1 MLAFSAKY
9 DKMEIENNFERLVTM
24 DDLTPKQREIYEF
37 IKKEE
42 RSKGVPPTIREM
54 GKAVGLSST
63 SSIHLHLN
71 NLEAKKYIARPK
83 SKNRCIEILEDDFYT
98 SGNDNTEYCNI
109 PIVGTVAAGEPILAT
124 ENIDG
129 YFPVP
134 SEYLSGGDNFM
145 LKIKG
150 NSMANAGIFNGDLVL
165 VKQQNT
171 AENNDIVIAM
181 IDDSATCKRYFKEE
195 EYIRLQPENDSYEPI
210 YVKECTILGL
220 VKGLFRSFK

>member
-1 MLAFSAKY
+1 
-9 DKMEIENNFERLVTM
+9 M

-37 IKKEE
+37 IKKEV

-71 NLEAKKYIARPK
+71 NLEAKGYIDRPK
-83 SKNRCIEILEDDFYT
+83 SKNRCIEILEDDFYNT
-98 SGNDNTEYCNI
+98 NNDNVEYCNI

-134 SEYLSGGDNFM
+134 AEYISGTENFM

-150 NSMANAGIFNGDLVL
+150 NSMTNDGIFNCDLLL
-165 VKQQNT
+165 VKKQKT
-171 AENNDIVIAM
+171 D
-181 IDDSATCKRYFKEE
+181 
-195 EYIRLQPENDSYEPI
+195 
-210 YVKECTILGL
+210 
-220 VKGLFRSFK
+220 

>member
-1 MLAFSAKY
+1 M
-9 DKMEIENNFERLVTM
+9 
-24 DDLTPKQREIYEF
+24 
-37 IKKEE
+37 
-42 RSKGVPPTIREM
+42 
-54 GKAVGLSST
+54 
-63 SSIHLHLN
+63 
-71 NLEAKKYIARPK
+71 
-83 SKNRCIEILEDDFYT
+83 
-98 SGNDNTEYCNI
+98 
-109 PIVGTVAAGEPILAT
+109 GTVAAGEPILAT

-134 SEYLSGGDNFM
+134 TEYISGTENFM

-150 NSMANAGIFNGDLVL
+150 NSMTNAGIFNGDLVL

-181 IDDSATCKRYFKEE
+181 IDDSATCKRYFKEK

-210 YVKECTILGL
+210 YVKDCTILGL

>member
-1 MLAFSAKY
+1 
-9 DKMEIENNFERLVTM
+9 M

-37 IKKEE
+37 IKKEV

-71 NLEAKKYIARPK
+71 NLEAKGYIARPK
-83 SKNRCIEILEDDFYT
+83 SKNRCIEILEDDFYNT
-98 SGNDNTEYCNI
+98 ANSDTEYCNI
-109 PIVGTVAAGEPILAT
+109 PIVGTVSAGEPILAT

-134 SEYLSGGDNFM
+134 AEYISGTENFM

-150 NSMANAGIFNGDLVL
+150 NSMINAGIFNGDLVL

-210 YVKECTILGL
+210 YVKDCTILGL

>member
-1 MLAFSAKY
+1 
-9 DKMEIENNFERLVTM
+9 M

-37 IKKEE
+37 IKKEV

-71 NLEAKKYIARPK
+71 SLEAKGYIARPK
-83 SKNRCIEILEDDFYT
+83 SKNRCIEILEDDFYN
-98 SGNDNTEYCNI
+98 SNNNVEYCNI
-109 PIVGTVAAGEPILAT
+109 PIVGTVSAGEPILAT

-134 SEYLSGGDNFM
+134 AEYLSGNDNFM
-145 LKIKG
+145 LRIKG

-171 AENNDIVIAM
+171 ANNNDIVIAM
-181 IDDSATCKRYFKEE
+181 IDDSATCKKYFKEE
-195 EYIRLQPENDSYEPI
+195 DYIRLQPENDAYEPI
-210 YVKECTILGL
+210 YVKDCTILGL

>member
-1 MLAFSAKY
+1 
-9 DKMEIENNFERLVTM
+9 M

-37 IKKEE
+37 IKKEV

-71 NLEAKKYIARPK
+71 NLEAKGYIARPK
-83 SKNRCIEILEDDFYT
+83 SKNRCIEILEDDFYNT
-98 SGNDNTEYCNI
+98 NNDIVEYCNI

-134 SEYLSGGDNFM
+134 AEYISGTENFM

-150 NSMANAGIFNGDLVL
+150 NSMTNAGIFNGDLVL

-210 YVKECTILGL
+210 YVKDCTILGL

>member
-1 MLAFSAKY
+1 
-9 DKMEIENNFERLVTM
+9 M

-37 IKKEE
+37 IKKEV

-71 NLEAKKYIARPK
+71 NLEAKGYIARPK
-83 SKNRCIEILEDDFYT
+83 SKNRCIEILEDDFYNT
-98 SGNDNTEYCNI
+98 ANSDTEYCNI
-109 PIVGTVAAGEPILAT
+109 PIVGTVSAGEPILAT

-134 SEYLSGGDNFM
+134 AEYISGTENFM

-150 NSMANAGIFNGDLVL
+150 NSMINAGIFNGDLVL

-195 EYIRLQPENDSYEPI
+195 EYIKLQPENDSYEPI
-210 YVKECTILGL
+210 YVKDCTILGL

>member
-1 MLAFSAKY
+1 MT
-9 DKMEIENNFERLVTM
+9 ENNFERLVTM

-37 IKKEE
+37 IKQEI

-71 NLEAKKYIARPK
+71 NLETKGYICRPK
-83 SKNRCIEILEDDFYT
+83 SKNRCIEILEDDFYNSPIDT
-98 SGNDNTEYCNI
+98 LSTEYCNV
-109 PIVGTVAAGEPILAT
+109 PIVGTVSAGEPILAQ
-124 ENIDG
+124 ENIEG
-129 YFPVP
+129 YFPMP
-134 SEYLSGGDNFM
+134 AEYLSGGENFM

-150 NSMANAGIFNGDLVL
+150 NSMKNAGINNGDLVL
-165 VKQQNT
+165 VKQQNS

-181 IDDSATCKRYFKEE
+181 IDDSATCKRYFKEK
-195 EYIRLQPENDSYEPI
+195 EYIRLQPENEAYEPI
-210 YVKECTILGL
+210 FVKECTILGL

>member
-1 MLAFSAKY
+1 
-9 DKMEIENNFERLVTM
+9 M

-37 IKKEE
+37 IKKEV

-71 NLEAKKYIARPK
+71 NLEAKGYIDRPK
-83 SKNRCIEILEDDFYT
+83 SKNRCIEILEDDFYNT
-98 SGNDNTEYCNI
+98 NNDNVEYCNI

-134 SEYLSGGDNFM
+134 AEYISGTENFT

-150 NSMANAGIFNGDLVL
+150 NSMTNAGIFNGDLVL

-210 YVKECTILGL
+210 YVKDCTILGL